1 MNVLMNFS
9 YLVASLCFILTLQQ
23 LNSPKTARR
32 GVMLGVI
39 GMTAAVVGT
48 ALLHPD
54 IKSYTWIVLPFVVGS
69 AIGTALSF
77 IPMTKMPERIALS
90 HSFGGLSAALVGI
103 AEFHHRMHAG
113 ELDRITS
120 GALGFEVYFGLITF
134 TGSLMAF
141 GKLQGFIT
149 GAPVTYP
156 GQNASNVLMFGTALA
171 ALTWVVIDPTQFSV
185 FLAIGVVGLIL
196 GVLFV
201 LPIGGADM
209 PVVVSLLNS
218 YAGLAAS
225 ATGFALDNKVLII
238 AGALDGTSGLLLSMM
253 MSKAMNRSFA
263 NVLFGAFG
271 SGDSAPTT
279 AAPASSSG
287 SNQQIAQASVEE
299 AAELFKSAQS
309 VIVVPGY
316 GMAVSQAQHAV
327 RELAS
332 ALEKNGCTVRYAIHP
347 VAGRMPGHMNV
358 LLAEANVPYEQLFD
372 LDDINDDFRQT
383 DIALIV
389 GANDIVNPAAKT
401 SPGSPIYGMPVFNVE
416 QARTVMVLKRGLGS
430 GFSGIENDLFIQ
442 PNTLM
447 VLGDARKTLM
457 SIVSEVGG

>member
-1 MNVLMNFS
+1 MTVLMNFS
-9 YLVASLCFILTLQQ
+9 YLVASLCFIMTLQQ
-23 LNSPKTARR
+23 LSSPKTARR
-32 GVMLGVI
+32 GVLLGVL
-39 GMTAAVVGT
+39 GMTAAVLGT

-54 IKSYTWIVLPFVVGS
+54 IKTYEWIALAFIVGS
-69 AIGTALSF
+69 LVGGAMSIW

-90 HSFGGLSAALVGI
+90 HAFGGLAAALVGI
-103 AEFHHRMHAG
+103 AEYQHRLHSG
-113 ELDRITS
+113 SIDSITS

-141 GKLQGFIT
+141 GKLQGVIG
-149 GAPVTYP
+149 GAPLTYP
-156 GQNASNVLMFGTALA
+156 GQNFTNLAMFATACG
-171 ALTWVVIDPTQFSV
+171 ALVWVIIDPTQFEV
-185 FLAIGVVGLIL
+185 FLAVGGVGLTL

-238 AGALDGTSGLLLSMM
+238 AGALDGTSGFLLSLM

-271 SGDSAPTT
+271 TGDSAP
-279 AAPASSSG
+279 AAAGGAPMPTNA
-287 SNQQIAQASVEE
+287 NINQASVEE
-299 AAELFKSAQS
+299 AADLFKAAQS
-309 VIVVPGY
+309 VIIVPGY

-327 RELAS
+327 KDLAQ
-332 ALEKNGCTVRYAIHP
+332 ALEKNGATVRYAIHP

-358 LLAEANVPYEQLFD
+358 LLAEANVPYDQLFD

-383 DIALIV
+383 DVALVV

-401 SPGSPIYGMPVFNVE
+401 SPQSPIYGMPVFNVE

-430 GFSGIENDLFIQ
+430 GFSGIENDLFVQ

-457 SIVSEVGG
+457 SLVGQLA